1 MQVTVFVERLAELL
15 ASYYRDAACMW

>member
-15 ASYYRDAACMW
+15 ASYYCDAACMW